1 MNRKLKPTKSAQQIK
16 EEQISFLLEDI
27 EKDIAKYKKIIEPKN
42 RQLTKVKQRLQGA
55 KNSYQDLEKENK
67 QLKQYIMNIKQ
78 QQQQQQ
84 QQQ

>member
-16 EEQISFLLEDI
+16 EKQISFLLEDI
-27 EKDIAKYKKIIEPKN
+27 EKDIAKYKKIIETKN
-42 RQLTKVKQRLQGA
+42 RQLAKVKERLQGA

-67 QLKQYIMNIKQ
+67 QLKQYITNIKQ

-84 QQQ
+84 QQ

>member
-27 EKDIAKYKKIIEPKN
+27 EKDIAKSKKIIKTKN
-42 RQLTKVKQRLQGA
+42 RQLAKVKERLQGA

-67 QLKQYIMNIKQ
+67 QLKQYITNIKQ

-84 QQQ
+84 QQ

>member
-27 EKDIAKYKKIIEPKN
+27 EKDIAKYKKIIETKN
-42 RQLTKVKQRLQGA
+42 RQLAKVKERLQGA

-67 QLKQYIMNIKQ
+67 QLKQYITNIKQ

-84 QQQ
+84 QQ

>member
-27 EKDIAKYKKIIEPKN
+27 EKEIAKSKKIIKTKN
-42 RQLTKVKQRLQGA
+42 RQLAKVKERLQGA

-67 QLKQYIMNIKQ
+67 QLKQYITNIKQ

-84 QQQ
+84 QQ

>member
-27 EKDIAKYKKIIEPKN
+27 EKDIAKYKKIIETKN
-42 RQLTKVKQRLQGA
+42 RQLAKVKQRLQGA
-55 KNSYQDLEKENK
+55 KNSYQDLEKESK
-67 QLKQYIMNIKQ
+67 QLKQYITNIKQ

-84 QQQ
+84 QQ

>member
-27 EKDIAKYKKIIEPKN
+27 EKDIAKSKKIIETKN
-42 RQLTKVKQRLQGA
+42 RQLAKVKERLQGA

-67 QLKQYIMNIKQ
+67 QLKQYITNIKQ
-78 QQQQQQ
+78 QQQQQHQ
-84 QQQ
+84 Q

>member
-27 EKDIAKYKKIIEPKN
+27 EKDIAKSKKIIETKN
-42 RQLTKVKQRLQGA
+42 RQLAKVKERLQGA

-67 QLKQYIMNIKQ
+67 QLKQYITNIKQ

>member
-27 EKDIAKYKKIIEPKN
+27 EKDIAKYKKIIETKN
-42 RQLTKVKQRLQGA
+42 RQLAKVKQRLQGA
-55 KNSYQDLEKENK
+55 KNSYQDLEKESK
-67 QLKQYIMNIKQ
+67 QLKQYIANIKQ

>member
-1 MNRKLKPTKSAQQIK
+1 MNRKLKPTKSAQKIK

-27 EKDIAKYKKIIEPKN
+27 EKDIAKSKKIIETKN
-42 RQLTKVKQRLQGA
+42 RQLAKVKERLQGA

-67 QLKQYIMNIKQ
+67 QLKQYITNIKQ

-84 QQQ
+84 QQ

>member
-1 MNRKLKPTKSAQQIK
+1 MIRKLKPTKSAQQIK

-27 EKDIAKYKKIIEPKN
+27 EKDIAKYKKIIETKN
-42 RQLTKVKQRLQGA
+42 RQLAKVKERLQGA

-67 QLKQYIMNIKQ
+67 QLKQYITNIKQ

-84 QQQ
+84 QQ

>member
-27 EKDIAKYKKIIEPKN
+27 EKDIAKSKKIIETKN
-42 RQLTKVKQRLQGA
+42 RQLAKVKERLQGA

-67 QLKQYIMNIKQ
+67 QLKQYITNIKQ

-84 QQQ
+84 QQ